1 MQKNIYVTM
10 ISKDN
15 SLCHRNFVDDVLFVT
30 NYYLGVI
37 VSLFNK
43 IWSVLVINVVVCI
56 YALMYEL

>member
-1 MQKNIYVTM
+1 M